1 MEILRHVK
9 VPCHVDVD
17 GKPARTDSQ
26 QQKYKRRWADHVVA
40 TIVESDPV
48 ALSNLKQVIS
58 DPDARDLVAQQAFK
72 RFLRVLRTPEGKEIV
87 RSMKYEF
94 FLKEA
99 EFHPK
104 PEGGK

>member
-26 QQKYKRRWADHVVA
+26 QQKYKRRWAGHVFA
-40 TIVESDPV
+40 TIIESDPV
-48 ALSNLKQVIS
+48 ASKHCNIS
-58 DPDARDLVAQQAFK
+58 PKDLVAQQAFK
-72 RFLRVLRTPEGKEIV
+72 RFLRVLRTPKGKEIV
-87 RSMKYEF
+87 RSMKEEF